1 MPFVKLDTKILD
13 STLWVE
19 RESREVF
26 ITALLMAEPIE
37 LREPAEALKVQSI
50 EPLGFTVPPGWYG
63 FVPAAGLG
71 IVRRAM
77 VPQEAGLLALE
88 NLSSPDSASRSMEH
102 EGRRM
107 VRVDG
112 GYLILNYMKYRE
124 RDYTAAERQRRLR
137 ERKRASVTRDVSTVT
152 PQHHGASHIA
162 DADAETDAE
171 IREEKKNPSP
181 TKPTLGSI
189 EFQTFWDSYPRKV
202 AKLDALKAWV
212 KGACDGKLGEILA
225 GLESWKRTEQWGD
238 VEKIPY
244 PATFLNGKR
253 WQETPQKG
261 VTKNEQKGERTKRA
275 IERVRAELA
284 GEAG

>member
-1 MPFVKLDTKILD
+1 MFGKIF
-13 STLWVE
+13 SQMYEGTLASKGPW
-19 RESREVF
+19 
-26 ITALLMAEPIE
+26 
-37 LREPAEALKVQSI
+37 EALVTFQQFIVLANRHGEVDKTADAISRITTIPLPII
-50 EPLGFTVPPGWYG
+50 EKGIEALSAPDPGSRT
-63 FVPAAGLG
+63 PAC
-71 IVRRAM
+71 
-77 VPQEAGLLALE
+77 
-88 NLSSPDSASRSMEH
+88 
-102 EGRRM
+102 EGRRI
-107 VRVDG
+107 V
-112 GYLILNYMKYRE
+112 LIDSHRNWGWRIVNYDKYRKIRSEEE
-124 RDYTAAERQRRLR
+124 RREYQRVLMSQRRKKL
-137 ERKRASVTRDVSTVT
+137 ASVSEVSPCSMQYADVEV
-152 PQHHGASHIA
+152 
-162 DADAETDAE
+162 
-171 IREEKKNPSP
+171 KNPSP
-181 TKPTLGSI
+181 TKTTLGSI

-244 PATFLNGKR
+244 PATFLNGRR